1 MDEGKCAPLPPGLKV
16 EDDHCKSCYKLQTLR
31 EMAHG
36 INNHTEHNIA
46 GINKRGREDLWRDI
60 YAIMNE
66 RSACKSEMCWIKDN
80 IIDKLAGH
88 VKEEIRRKTFRPIM
102 PLSWEKNMN
111 EWLSTIDIAAVLRQ
125 YDDNYP
131 EFKLHG
137 PTPIDFHLKDGSGNC
152 KVDDLCA
159 INLNDLLNKGTR
171 KIGIVFNTDPH
182 YKSGQHWISLYV
194 DLYDDSCFFGGK
206 HGRRGKYRKHKR
218 KYKKHKKDKAGD
230 VHKIHHVKN
239 GVIKTREDIHEQ
251 EHQNENENQKR
262 CSGMYYFDSQG
273 RAPPENILNLMEN
286 LCKQGDNCNIKFQ
299 KLYNDVQHQKGNT
312 ECGIYSIHFLTTMLH
327 GTKFLDYIKDIKG
340 DKVMEDLRKEFFM
353 PQYMIK

>member
-1 MDEGKCAPLPPGLKV
+1 MNKGLCSPRKDGVGV
-16 EDDHCKSCYKLQTLR
+16 EKDNCESCYKLKTLR
-31 EMAHG
+31 GMAHG
-36 INNHTEHNIA
+36 INKHTNHNIA
-46 GINKRGREDLWRDI
+46 GINKRRREDLWHDI
-60 YAIMNE
+60 YAIMND

-80 IIDKLAGH
+80 VIDKLADH
-88 VKEEIRRKTFRPIM
+88 IKEDIRRNTFRPIM
-102 PLSWEKNMN
+102 PLSWVNNIN

-137 PTPIDFHLKDGSGNC
+137 PAPIDFHLKDGSGKC

-159 INLNDLLNKGTR
+159 INLNDLLREGIR

-206 HGRRGKYRKHKR
+206 SGKRGKYKKHKR
-218 KYKKHKKDKAGD
+218 KYAENKKDGAGND
-230 VHKIHHVKN
+230 HKIHHIKN
-239 GVIKTREDIHEQ
+239 GVIKTRKDLQ
-251 EHQNENENQKR
+251 DNKNENM

-273 RAPPENILNLMEN
+273 HSPPENILNLMED

-312 ECGIYSIHFLTTMLH
+312 ECGIYSIHFLTTMLN
-327 GTKFLDYIKDIKG
+327 GTKFQDYIRDIKG
-340 DKVMEDLRKEFFM
+340 DRVMEKLRKHFFVLPEM
-353 PQYMIK
+353 MN